1 MLKQVRSEG
10 LGVSTQFALP
20 MLVARD
26 MGYFADEGL
35 EVTFH
40 DNRQAQTLPHTATDP
55 KSVES
60 IRTHVPFEE
69 GEVNIYRACEW
80 GQIRRAHDS
89 RRGGKIVGKRSSIAV
104 MALVSAPGSKY
115 TYPQTLKDAP
125 VSVSFHNGNHYATLQ
140 MLTGFLQRSEI
151 NVVGQ
156 HHKHGIEAVRN
167 GDVAA
172 IALTEPWLTVAEKQ
186 GFQKIIET
194 HYAGSE
200 IAGPEVDAETY
211 AALRRAETRAVRLI
225 NQDKKRWLHYLIDSL
240 PEGVRETITPEDFY
254 LPRLRFVEPE
264 PYTREEF
271 AAAYAWMQSW
281 DLIAG
286 GADFADIVD
295 NRLAPDAAAA

>member
-1 MLKQVRSEG
+1 MLRQIRSEG

-40 DNRQAQTLPHTATDP
+40 DNRQAQPLPDTATDP
-55 KSVES
+55 SSVDS
-60 IRTHVPFEE
+60 IRTHVPFED

-104 MALVSAPGSKY
+104 MALVSAPGSRY

-156 HHKHGIEAVRN
+156 HHKFGLEAVRN

-200 IAGPEVDAETY
+200 IAGPEIDAETY
-211 AALRRAETRAVRLI
+211 AALRRAEIRAVRLI
-225 NQDKKRWLHYLIDSL
+225 NQDKKRWLHYLIESL
-240 PEGVRETITPEDFY
+240 PEGVRETITPDDFY

-264 PYTREEF
+264 PYTQEEF
-271 AAAYAWMQSW
+271 AAAYAWMRSW

-286 GADFADIVD
+286 GADFSDIVD
-295 NRLAPDAAAA
+295 NRLAPAAA

>member
-1 MLKQVRSEG
+1 MLQHVRSEG

-26 MGYFADEGL
+26 EGLYADEGL
-35 EVTFH
+35 DVTFH
-40 DNRQAQTLPHTATDP
+40 ENRQTQALPDTVTDP
-55 KSVES
+55 GQVNA

-69 GEVNIYRACEW
+69 GDVNIYRACEW

-89 RRGGKIVGKRSSIAV
+89 RRGGKIIGKRSCIAV

-115 TYPQTLKDAP
+115 THPQTLRDAP
-125 VSVSFHNGNHYATLQ
+125 ISVSFHNGNHYATLQ
-140 MLTGFLQRSEI
+140 MLTGFIERSEI

-156 HHKHGIEAVRN
+156 HHKTGLEAVRS
-167 GDVAA
+167 GQVAA

-200 IAGPEVDAETY
+200 IAGPEVDVETY
-211 AALRRAETRAVRLI
+211 AALRRAEIRAIRMI
-225 NQDKKRWLHYLIDSL
+225 NADKKRYLHYLIDSL
-240 PEGVRETITPEDFY
+240 PEGVRETITPDDFH

-264 PYTREEF
+264 PYSREEF
-271 AAAYAWMQSW
+271 ERTYAWMRSW

-286 GADFADIVD
+286 DIDFASIVD
-295 NRLAPDAAAA
+295 NRLREDSTAA